1 MSSSAPIFGSGSG
14 ASPGS
19 TPGKLAKRSA
29 ADRSAAS
36 LGDTATLL
44 GLLADPTRMRLLAL
58 LDEHEL
64 SVAELTR
71 ITGVPQPRVSTH
83 LGKLKDAG
91 FIRDRRVGT
100 SIFYRVDEARTP
112 AAARAAWNT
121 IAAGL
126 DDAVLHDDRERCDE
140 VLQARSREAEW
151 PDTVAGR
158 MEHHYSPGRT
168 WEATARAF
176 VGLIQL
182 GDVLDIGSGDGVI
195 AQLLSPRARTY
206 TCIDRSAKV
215 IEAAR
220 ARLRSS
226 PNVEL
231 LCGDMHALPLADA
244 SFDQV
249 LSFSVLT
256 YAEDPR
262 AALRESLRVL
272 RPGGTLILV
281 TLHEHRHR
289 EISSAYHH
297 VNDGFAPDDLQALL
311 EEVGFEVER
320 CDVSAREKRKPYF
333 DVVCAFARRPLHAQR
348 AAPSRSRRRTA
359 TRRAAQPRTSET
371 P

>member
-1 MSSSAPIFGSGSG
+1 MD
-14 ASPGS
+14 
-19 TPGKLAKRSA
+19 A
-29 ADRSAAS
+29 ATQSLTTTAA
-36 LGDTATLL
+36 LL

-58 LDEHEL
+58 LGAHEL

-71 ITGVPQPRVSTH
+71 ITGVPQSRVSTH

-91 FIRDRRVGT
+91 FVRDRRVGT

-112 AAARAAWNT
+112 QAARAAWQT
-121 IAAGL
+121 IAASL
-126 DDAVLHDDRERCDE
+126 DDAMLIDDRERCAETLRARTDE
-140 VLQARSREAEW
+140 SEW
-151 PDTVAGR
+151 PDAVAGR

-176 VGLIQL
+176 VGLVQL
-182 GDVLDIGSGDGVI
+182 GDVLDLGSGDGVI

-231 LCGDMHALPLADA
+231 LCGDMHALPLPDQ

-262 AALRESLRVL
+262 AVMSESLRVL

-281 TLHEHRHR
+281 TLDEHRHG
-289 EISSAYHH
+289 EISSAYQH
-297 VNDGFAPDDLQALL
+297 VNAGFSPGDLHALL
-311 EEVGFEVER
+311 EDAGFVVDR
-320 CDVSAREKRKPYF
+320 CDVTAREKRKPYF
-333 DVVCAFARRPLHAQR
+333 DVVCAFAHRPERSASSRARSSRPRDSARRVPHA
-348 AAPSRSRRRTA
+348 RT
-359 TRRAAQPRTSET
+359 
-371 P
+371 

>member
-1 MSSSAPIFGSGSG
+1 MSSRPQLDAG
-14 ASPGS
+14 
-19 TPGKLAKRSA
+19 
-29 ADRSAAS
+29 AS
-36 LGDTATLL
+36 LGDTAALL

-58 LDEHEL
+58 LGAHEL

-71 ITGVPQPRVSTH
+71 VTGVPQPRVSTH

-91 FIRDRRVGT
+91 FIRDRRMGT
-100 SIFYRVDEARTP
+100 STFYRVDDARVP
-112 AAARAAWNT
+112 EAARAAWRT

-140 VLQARSREAEW
+140 VMRARAGENEW

-176 VGLIQL
+176 VGLVQL

-231 LCGDMHALPLADA
+231 LCGDMHALPLADE

-281 TLHEHRHR
+281 TLDEHRHR
-289 EISSAYHH
+289 EISSAYQH
-297 VNDGFAPDDLQALL
+297 VNSGFAPGDLHALL
-311 EEVGFEVER
+311 EEVGFVVDR
-320 CDVSAREKRKPYF
+320 CDVSARERRKPYF
-333 DVVCAFARRPLHAQR
+333 DVVCAFARRPERAQQ
-348 AAPSRSRRRTA
+348 
-359 TRRAAQPRTSET
+359 RRAPTRARRPTPARRALHKLET

>member
-1 MSSSAPIFGSGSG
+1 VSSRPQH
-14 ASPGS
+14 
-19 TPGKLAKRSA
+19 R
-29 ADRSAAS
+29 AS
-36 LGDTATLL
+36 LGDTAALL

-58 LDEHEL
+58 LDAHEL

-91 FIRDRRVGT
+91 LIRDRRVGT
-100 SIFYRVDEARTP
+100 STFYRLEASRVP
-112 AAARAAWNT
+112 AAWRT

-126 DDAVLHDDRERCDE
+126 DDAMLLDDRERCEE
-140 VLQARSREAEW
+140 VLRARASESEW
-151 PDTVAGR
+151 PDAVAGR

-176 VGLIQL
+176 VGLVQL

-215 IEAAR
+215 IDAAR

-231 LCGDMHALPLADA
+231 LCGDMHALPLPDE

-262 AALRESLRVL
+262 KALRESLRVL

-281 TLHEHRHR
+281 TLDEHRHP
-289 EISSAYHH
+289 EISSAYQH
-297 VNDGFAPDDLQALL
+297 VNSGFSPNDLHALL
-311 EEVGFEVER
+311 EEVGFVVDR
-320 CDVSAREKRKPYF
+320 CDVGARERRKPYF
-333 DVVCAFARRPLHAQR
+333 DVVCAFARRPERAQQR
-348 AAPSRSRRRTA
+348 RVPPRSRRPTPA
-359 TRRAAQPRTSET
+359 RRAMPTG